1 MFEAIHN
8 HAAHPPLQA
17 ANRHSE
23 GRTAVGFATSALLA
37 AACLA
42 LPPAA
47 HAQDGDPAARDLTVE
62 QTAVYTIQAPAP
74 AVAAPERLGVVAWV
88 DHADNTYAVGETVR
102 LFVKASKDAYVTVL
116 NVGASGRT
124 TILFPNANQ
133 PEIQVPANQV
143 VEVSP
148 PESGA
153 SIRVGGP
160 TGRELIKVIAST
172 NRTPLFAAMKT
183 TGAGPYKTLDTDT
196 RSVARDLQV
205 TMDTKAD
212 EWDVYNKVITTIA
225 SRPAAVV
232 PMAPA
237 PADTAWPAAPFGLR
251 VATGKPVYRIGEPVS
266 LYARAD
272 IPCYLTLV
280 NVGSSGQV
288 RVLLPNAAQPQ
299 NLLPG
304 GQTVVFP
311 VAASNLQLTP
321 IGPAGVETVVAVC
334 STDNQPVFPA
344 GLSYGQ
350 GGFAALAGGREAV
363 LRDLAVVTAAP
374 APNRRIGQATVG
386 FVVTQ

>member
-1 MFEAIHN
+1 MNETERSRGAPRRPGPVP
-8 HAAHPPLQA
+8 AA
-17 ANRHSE
+17 
-23 GRTAVGFATSALLA
+23 VLA
-37 AACLA
+37 AGCLA
-42 LPPAA
+42 LALPAP
-47 HAQDGDPAARDLTVE
+47 AQDEVQASGAARDLTVE
-62 QTAVYTIQAPAP
+62 QTALYTVAAPAP
-74 AVAAPERLGVVAWV
+74 AAAVADPLEVVAWV

-124 TILFPNANQ
+124 TILLPNAHQ
-133 PEIQVPANQV
+133 PEVRVAAGQV

-153 SIRVGGP
+153 RIQVGGP
-160 TGRELIKVIAST
+160 TGRELIKVIAT
-172 NRTPLFAAMKT
+172 TRPTPLFAAAEAT
-183 TGAGPYKTLDTDT
+183 EAGPWKTLGADT

-205 TMDTKAD
+205 VMDGTGAD
-212 EWDVYNKVITTIA
+212 QEWDEYSKVITTVA

-237 PADTAWPAAPFGLR
+237 PAGTAWPAAPFGLR
-251 VATGKPVYRIGEPVS
+251 LAVGKPAYRLGEPVS
-266 LYARAD
+266 LYASAEV
-272 IPCYLTLV
+272 PCYLTLV

-288 RVLLPNAAQPQ
+288 RVLLPNAAQPR
-299 NLLPG
+299 NLLPA

-334 STDNQPVFPA
+334 STDNRPVFPS
-344 GLSYGQ
+344 GLAYGQ
-350 GGFAALAGGREAV
+350 GGFAALGDGREAV
-363 LRDLAVVTAAP
+363 TRDLSVVAASGP
-374 APNRRIGQATVG
+374 GRRVGQAAVG